1 MVSPKVPKQVVIIGS
16 GVIGLTCAYE
26 LSSKY
31 PPNELEITIIARDM
45 PDDGLDSTGWASPW
59 AGANWYPFLNR
70 DPENRW
76 ERVSFE
82 RFKKDVPSDIVM
94 DLPSKLYSSDPERGK
109 SIWFQDVV
117 GNFKPIAEPYP
128 PSIGSTP
135 PTASAF
141 EFVTISINVP
151 RYLHWLQAE
160 LKGRGVKFVKEW
172 VSSVADL
179 EYVPTEGGGSDGNK
193 VKTDVIV
200 NASGLGAKS
209 IIGIADPLVH
219 PIRGQ
224 TVLVRAP
231 KVNWCLMGLSFYVN
245 PETSESTYLIPRP
258 NGDVVLGGTFQ
269 VGNWDVSPDPAIA
282 RGILERCLT
291 YCPELATQPP
301 ATPNATTTPDI
312 STIKVLRHNVG
323 LRPARTGGARVEKE
337 IITLPSTSSSS
348 KTWSSPEL
356 ATVPSALKAAQST
369 PDVENRDA
377 REGKTFR
384 VVHAYGVGP
393 AGYQESWGVAE
404 DVCGGTSASSGGIMN
419 MPIEIFAEICSYLDP
434 LDLRYL
440 ALTNKMF
447 RDALMNKEAK
457 HIWKKALASDVD
469 LPNCPTDLNE
479 PQFVRLMYSSDDSE
493 KRFYVDEVK
502 DVAEKY
508 KALLRGSNAEERVAE
523 YDEQLK
529 NQSGYRALTGA
540 ALLKCTLTPQTW
552 DHSVKAKLE
561 DAGWKQID
569 FPFECQEFLDFVF
582 GDQQI
587 TPTIWQNMEPELVPL
602 IQGKRDKRLEQER
615 QHRKWRR
622 ERDFSQLY
630 SQTAYGTLRVWYTC
644 WRLCSFAPDEKSIL
658 ALPRVRDMV
667 EADTDGISGDQW
679 SEVEDEVR
687 TSVRQHWRTIL
698 RRVLTV
704 VETGAALPIAEDN
717 IKPHEDKNE
726 EQLLG
731 EIEDMMGKLSRVTA
745 SFVCKSD
752 TCHEL
757 HWFPDV
763 FIHGFCMN
771 PAADLSNL
779 LRYCDS
785 LDAERRRLVKRLLLD
800 LGLDGENAT
809 AADVKDLKNLICTRC
824 DPTVGTYSSF
834 AQIAKHYMRAPKP
847 FVLVDR
853 ANRAHRVVSD
863 HDWLSN
869 DASLVRQDSGTE
881 SASTTS
887 LHTACQ
893 TQVIPSSEA

>member
-200 NASGLGAKS
+200 NASGL
-209 IIGIADPLVH
+209 D
-219 PIRGQ
+219 
-224 TVLVRAP
+224 
-231 KVNWCLMGLSFYVN
+231 VN

-404 DVCGGTSASSGGIMN
+404 DVCG
-419 MPIEIFAEICSYLDP
+419 
-434 LDLRYL
+434 
-440 ALTNKMF
+440 
-447 RDALMNKEAK
+447 
-457 HIWKKALASDVD
+457 
-469 LPNCPTDLNE
+469 
-479 PQFVRLMYSSDDSE
+479 
-493 KRFYVDEVK
+493 YV
-502 DVAEKY
+502 
-508 KALLRGSNAEERVAE
+508 G
-523 YDEQLK
+523 
-529 NQSGYRALTGA
+529 
-540 ALLKCTLTPQTW
+540 
-552 DHSVKAKLE
+552 
-561 DAGWKQID
+561 
-569 FPFECQEFLDFVF
+569 EFL
-582 GDQQI
+582 
-587 TPTIWQNMEPELVPL
+587 
-602 IQGKRDKRLEQER
+602 
-615 QHRKWRR
+615 
-622 ERDFSQLY
+622 
-630 SQTAYGTLRVWYTC
+630 
-644 WRLCSFAPDEKSIL
+644 
-658 ALPRVRDMV
+658 
-667 EADTDGISGDQW
+667 SG
-679 SEVEDEVR
+679 
-687 TSVRQHWRTIL
+687 
-698 RRVLTV
+698 
-704 VETGAALPIAEDN
+704 
-717 IKPHEDKNE
+717 
-726 EQLLG
+726 
-731 EIEDMMGKLSRVTA
+731 
-745 SFVCKSD
+745 
-752 TCHEL
+752 
-757 HWFPDV
+757 
-763 FIHGFCMN
+763 
-771 PAADLSNL
+771 
-779 LRYCDS
+779 
-785 LDAERRRLVKRLLLD
+785 
-800 LGLDGENAT
+800 
-809 AADVKDLKNLICTRC
+809 
-824 DPTVGTYSSF
+824 
-834 AQIAKHYMRAPKP
+834 
-847 FVLVDR
+847 
-853 ANRAHRVVSD
+853 
-863 HDWLSN
+863 
-869 DASLVRQDSGTE
+869 
-881 SASTTS
+881 
-887 LHTACQ
+887 
-893 TQVIPSSEA
+893 